1 MLIAERRLSGSSP
14 LRPSLGPEYAVAILW
29 AEGALAKA
37 GSGERED
44 IERFLNTARLQHNNN
59 WISPAGQLRD
69 LNSRQASF
77 EFSI

>member
-1 MLIAERRLSGSSP
+1 MMLIAERRLSGSSP

-37 GSGERED
+37 DERED

-59 WISPAGQLRD
+59 WISPAGQHPD